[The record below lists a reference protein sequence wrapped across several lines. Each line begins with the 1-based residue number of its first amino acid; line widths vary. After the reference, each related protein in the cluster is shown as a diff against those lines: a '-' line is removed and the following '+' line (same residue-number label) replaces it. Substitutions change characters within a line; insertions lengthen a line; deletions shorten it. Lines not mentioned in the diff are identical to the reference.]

1 PQRAVGFAELSQ
13 NPEELAQG
21 ELTQFV
27 RLVSAGMLREGVSF
41 GVGRGQAAGL
51 SLRLVDREVVLDL
64 SDRAVA
70 DAILE
75 HLQPRFRAL
84 LEGVVK

>member
-1 PQRAVGFAELSQ
+1 
-13 NPEELAQG
+13 
-21 ELTQFV
+21 
-27 RLVSAGMLREGVSF
+27 MLRQGVSF
-41 GVGRGQAAGL
+41 GVAKDNQGGL
-51 SLRLVDREVVLDL
+51 KVRLVDRDVVLDL

-75 HLQPRFRAL
+75 HLQTRFRAL

>member
-1 PQRAVGFAELSQ
+1 LVGLAELSQ
-13 NPEELAQG
+13 NPEELEKG
-21 ELTQFV
+21 VLTHFV
-27 RLVSAGMLREGVSF
+27 QLVSRDLLREGVKLTVS
-41 GVGRGQAAGL
+41 ADNEPGL
-51 SLRLVDREVVLDL
+51 RVRLEDREVVLDVT
-64 SDRAVA
+64 DRAVS

>member
-1 PQRAVGFAELSQ
+1 MKNPIRLQ
-13 NPEELAQG
+13 NGLR
-21 ELTQFV
+21 V
-27 RLVSAGMLREGVSF
+27 RLV
-41 GVGRGQAAGL
+41 
-51 SLRLVDREVVLDL
+51 DKEVILDL

-84 LEGVVK
+84 LEGIVK